1 MFIDNFCKDYR
12 VVEDIDRVVRTLEIT
27 DAGKKLQIIE
37 AQEFIKQYM
46 VIRVEILKIAK
57 NASSTDSE
65 EE

>member
-12 VVEDIDRVVRTLEIT
+12 TVEDIDTVIRTLEIS

-46 VIRVEILKIAK
+46 VIRIEILKIAK
-57 NASSTDSE
+57 NTSSTDSE
-65 EE
+65 E